1 MQTGAHVT
9 ESDEGIFADAGGQS
23 LSGWRV
29 VALPRAVG
37 HPVHGLHTDAR
48 GFLPTDR
55 FGSVLGTEAVWAAG
69 DAAAFPIKQGGLAA
83 QQADVVAR
91 SIAARAGADVKPLP
105 YRPVLRGVMLTGRGR
120 AWMRRDLAGHDDA
133 GDVARHALF
142 WPPTKIAGRYLAPY
156 LSALDDAEPSD
167 AAQPG
172 GEPVEL
178 DLEHKVPATTE
189 G

>member
-1 MQTGAHVT
+1 M
-9 ESDEGIFADAGGQS
+9 
-23 LSGWRV
+23 
-29 VALPRAVG
+29 P
-37 HPVHGLHTDAR
+37 
-48 GFLPTDR
+48 
-55 FGSVLGTEAVWAAG
+55 GTEAVWAAG
-69 DAAAFPIKQGGLAA
+69 GRCRVPIKQGGLAA

-91 SIAARAGADVKPLP
+91 SIAARAGADVKPPP

-142 WPPTKIAGRYLAPY
+142 WPPTKFAGRYLAPY
-156 LSALDDAEPSD
+156 LSALDNAERSD
-167 AAQPG
+167 AAAQPS

-178 DLEHKVPATTE
+178 VPATPD

>member
-1 MQTGAHVT
+1 M
-9 ESDEGIFADAGGQS
+9 
-23 LSGWRV
+23 
-29 VALPRAVG
+29 P
-37 HPVHGLHTDAR
+37 
-48 GFLPTDR
+48 
-55 FGSVLGTEAVWAAG
+55 GTEAVWAAG

-91 SIAARAGADVKPLP
+91 SIAARAGADVEPLP

-156 LSALDDAEPSD
+156 LSALDNAERSD
-167 AAQPG
+167 AAAQPS

-189 G
+189 QLTRPPAARAPQRAVAHLRLAAQGAYGGRHHRGSLSQ

>member
-1 MQTGAHVT
+1 M
-9 ESDEGIFADAGGQS
+9 
-23 LSGWRV
+23 
-29 VALPRAVG
+29 P
-37 HPVHGLHTDAR
+37 
-48 GFLPTDR
+48 
-55 FGSVLGTEAVWAAG
+55 GTEAVWAAG

-156 LSALDDAEPSD
+156 LLRARRRRAVGRRRAAERRAGRAVSSKSRPPPTAD
-167 AAQPG
+167 PAAPPG
-172 GEPVEL
+172 ARLNGR
-178 DLEHKVPATTE
+178 
-189 G
+189 